1 MEKNKKNHK
10 TEQSPSDNKK
20 QQLNDDD
27 SRIDVSKSVF
37 QVNREMQAQKQRELE
52 EKQAE
57 LLRQH
62 ELMEKKKK
70 EEYDRRILEEKKELM
85 RLKQGIIEESE
96 KIPMQPEEPEVTK
109 RSLGTGI
116 SAFSI

>member
-1 MEKNKKNHK
+1 MEKNNKNHK

-37 QVNREMQAQKQRELE
+37 QVNREIQAQKQRELE
-52 EKQAE
+52 EKQSE

-62 ELMEKKKK
+62 ELREKKKISSTLR
-70 EEYDRRILEEKKELM
+70 Y
-85 RLKQGIIEESE
+85 S
-96 KIPMQPEEPEVTK
+96 VTSVPIFIG
-109 RSLGTGI
+109 RCEGSGACLYTT
-116 SAFSI
+116 AFKVSS